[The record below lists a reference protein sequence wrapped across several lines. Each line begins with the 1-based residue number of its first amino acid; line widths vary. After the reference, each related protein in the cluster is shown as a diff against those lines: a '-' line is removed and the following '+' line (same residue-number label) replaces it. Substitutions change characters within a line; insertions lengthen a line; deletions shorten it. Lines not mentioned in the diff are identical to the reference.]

1 MTTASILNL
10 LTGIHF
16 LSVGGLALYGI
27 HRIWMIWRWWRHSR
41 TAAGREHSTPPM
53 AVLPFVTVQLPLYN
67 ESLVAGRLID
77 AVAAFD
83 WPPEKYEIQVLDDST
98 DATRQIVD
106 ERVARWSVRGVDI
119 HAVRRNGRAG
129 YKAGA
134 LAHGMGR
141 AKGELIAIFDAD
153 FIPHPDFLKKVVP
166 HFNHPDIGMVQAKWG
181 FLNAG
186 HSWLTRLQSL
196 LLSTHFGIEHEVR
209 HSGGLFFNFNG
220 TAGIWRRSAI
230 DDAGG
235 WSSDTVTEDLDLS
248 YRAQM
253 AGWRFVYLNNV
264 VVPSELP
271 ATLSDFRSQ
280 QDRWAKGAIQTGKK
294 LLPKLMISPL
304 PLGIKIEA
312 AAHLLANFCWM
323 FGFLATITLYPA
335 LLNRIGIGVYQIVW
349 FDAPLFLLTGI
360 SVIAYYLI
368 YGLRSRRFHPIWG
381 LPLLPAVSI
390 GLAPFFSLAVIKGL
404 TRKGGVFQRT
414 PKFGMTDAT
423 PVFCRFRFQSHV
435 IVNLLINL
443 PLLLYT
449 LAPVFFAWQ
458 RGTWPAIP
466 FLCFFP
472 MGFCMVMATDLSE
485 LLHIFRK
492 SPKAEHP

>member
-1 MTTASILNL
+1 
-10 LTGIHF
+10 
-16 LSVGGLALYGI
+16 
-27 HRIWMIWRWWRHSR
+27 
-41 TAAGREHSTPPM
+41 M
-53 AVLPFVTVQLPLYN
+53 AILPFVTIQLPLYN
-67 ESLVAGRLID
+67 ESRVAGRLID

-83 WPPEKYEIQVLDDST
+83 WPAEKYEIQVLDDST
-98 DATRQIVD
+98 DVTRRIVD

-134 LAHGMGR
+134 LAHGLGR

-153 FIPHPDFLKKVVP
+153 FIPQPDFLKKTVP
-166 HFNHPDIGMVQAKWG
+166 HFKRPDIGMVQAKWG
-181 FLNAG
+181 FLNPG

-209 HSGGLFFNFNG
+209 HSRGLFFNFNG
-220 TAGIWRRSAI
+220 TAGIWRRTAI
-230 DDAGG
+230 ESAGG

-271 ATLSDFRSQ
+271 ATLSDFRIQ

-294 LLPKLMISPL
+294 NLPKLMMSPL
-304 PLGIKIEA
+304 PLKIKIEA
-312 AAHLLANFCWM
+312 AAHLLANVCWM

-335 LLNRIGIGVYQIVW
+335 LLNRIGIGVYQIIW
-349 FDAPLFLLTGI
+349 FDAPLFFFTAI
-360 SVIAYYLI
+360 SVIVYYLI
-368 YGLRSRRFHPIWG
+368 YGLWSRQFHPLWS

-404 TRKGGVFQRT
+404 TREGGVFQRT
-414 PKFGMTDAT
+414 PKFGTTDAM
-423 PVFCRFRFQSHV
+423 PVFCRSRFQSHA

-449 LAPVFFAWQ
+449 MAPVFLSWH

-485 LLHIFRK
+485 LLHAFRK
-492 SPKAEHP
+492 PRR